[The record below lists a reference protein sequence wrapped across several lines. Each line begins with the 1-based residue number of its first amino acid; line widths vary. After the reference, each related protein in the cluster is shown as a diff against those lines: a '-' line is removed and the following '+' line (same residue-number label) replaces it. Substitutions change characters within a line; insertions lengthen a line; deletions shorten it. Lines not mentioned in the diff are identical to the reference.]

1 MWALHL
7 RLFYPSIVIKI
18 TTTFLHFFSIY
29 HLFYKKYR
37 GTKCLPL
44 SIAKYKSTRRKNELK
59 KKQNEEKKQGLKVQK
74 NTFFFPI
81 EKYFFFSIQYSKV
94 FYLIMLQDLIIRVL
108 PTFTVLCY
116 CKYFFFQ
123 ILILFGL
130 NIFLVLLVY

>member
-7 RLFYPSIVIKI
+7 RLFYPSIVLKI

-44 SIAKYKSTRRKNELK
+44 SIAKYKSTHRKNELK

-74 NTFFFPI
+74 NTFFSRLKNTFSFRYNTA
-81 EKYFFFSIQYSKV
+81 KFSILLCCKIWSYNHVS
-94 FYLIMLQDLIIRVL
+94 

-116 CKYFFFQ
+116 CN
-123 ILILFGL
+123 LFPPNL
-130 NIFLVLLVY
+130 NCI